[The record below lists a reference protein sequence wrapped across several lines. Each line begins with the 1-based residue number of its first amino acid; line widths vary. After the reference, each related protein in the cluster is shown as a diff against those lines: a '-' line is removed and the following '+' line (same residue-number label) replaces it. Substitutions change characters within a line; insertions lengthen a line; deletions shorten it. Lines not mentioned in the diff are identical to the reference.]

1 MNIVFGS
8 NGSLGK
14 ELFQKFLEKDKE
26 VIGFDIKD
34 GPNKETIV
42 VPSLSNS
49 INEIEEYMNFE
60 IDSISFC
67 QGLIDFPKNKDIL
80 FSNYKISR
88 EIIEKYWNKLKN
100 DSSICFISSV
110 HAVQSNESNLD
121 YAFSKSVLE
130 SYFKNICLNSKYSH
144 FSKTLLRLGA
154 MESNMLKENVEN
166 LDKMI
171 DNLPSKNIIQPQDLS
186 EFIYD
191 YHSNHKKVLNC
202 SVLNIDN
209 GITLKLSGD

>member
-1 MNIVFGS
+1 
-8 NGSLGK
+8 
-14 ELFQKFLEKDKE
+14 
-26 VIGFDIKD
+26 
-34 GPNKETIV
+34 
-42 VPSLSNS
+42 
-49 INEIEEYMNFE
+49 
-60 IDSISFC
+60 
-67 QGLIDFPKNKDIL
+67 
-80 FSNYKISR
+80 
-88 EIIEKYWNKLKN
+88 
-100 DSSICFISSV
+100 
-110 HAVQSNESNLD
+110 
-121 YAFSKSVLE
+121 
-130 SYFKNICLNSKYSH
+130 
-144 FSKTLLRLGA
+144 

>member
-60 IDSISFC
+60 IDSISFA
-67 QGLIDFPKNKDIL
+67 KDWSIFL
-80 FSNYKISR
+80 KIR
-88 EIIEKYWNKLKN
+88 IFIFKLQNFERNIEKYWNKLKN

-130 SYFKNICLNSKYSH
+130 SYFKNICLNTKYSH